1 MNPNMFFLASARR
14 DSPTD
19 VIQSGAG
26 VLACRTGVADEV
38 ADDFNRVAGTVIPNH
53 SGVDIPKDV
62 SGHILGRSL

>member
-14 DSPTD
+14 DSPSD

-26 VLACRTGVADEV
+26 VLTPRTGVADEA
-38 ADDFNRVAGTVIPNH
+38 ADDFNRVAGTIDPNR

-62 SGHILGRSL
+62 SGHIP